1 MQVIAQD
8 LEQAQVTAD
17 QLKHMLD
24 ERDAM
29 IHGELQSKQMNN
41 QMISKQRGERER
53 EREEG
58 EREREYITG
67 NHSSLS
73 FFHHI
78 SICDNEIIIIIL

>member
-41 QMISKQRGERER
+41 QMISKQIERET
-53 EREEG
+53 E
-58 EREREYITG
+58 
-67 NHSSLS
+67 
-73 FFHHI
+73 
-78 SICDNEIIIIIL
+78 SI

>member
-41 QMISKQRGERER
+41 QMISKQIERER
-53 EREEG
+53 EH
-58 EREREYITG
+58 ITG